1 MCNVAKNIID
11 QISPDQT
18 ADRLMKGRIAQIGET
33 RVWSGEKYV
42 KTSTGWK
49 YVGKDKPVKQN
60 QEFEPSENPII
71 NRFVEEY
78 KNHQD
83 FSTLT
88 MLSFGDLTDEEKD
101 DVLRRINFTGLVYNE
116 GFYGQGFGSWD
127 VREKADKQSLLGYI
141 DDMTYYNEP
150 DDDQTW
156 DLFYDDDTS
165 IRTSDFTEKTKV
177 KRQGLKAI
185 IGWGLAGDQYW
196 TKNPEAEQ
204 FLMKEIGL
212 SKWVNGKLVDE

>member
-1 MCNVAKNIID
+1 MNDVVKNILESV
-11 QISPDQT
+11 SPDQT
-18 ADRLMKGRIAQIGET
+18 ADILCKGRKASIGEV
-33 RVWSGEKYV
+33 RVWSGERYQ

-49 YVGKDKPVKQN
+49 YLGKQPSAKQ
-60 QEFEPSENPII
+60 ETEPSENPVI
-71 NRFVEEY
+71 NKFVGEY
-78 KNHQD
+78 KNNQD

-88 MLSFGDLTDEEKD
+88 MLHFGDLTDEEKD
-101 DVLRRINFTGLVYNE
+101 DVLKRISFTGLVYDE
-116 GFYGQGFGSWD
+116 GFYGQYSGSWD
-127 VREKADKQSLLGYI
+127 VREKADKKSLLGYI

-150 DDDQTW
+150 DDDQSW
-156 DLFYDDDTS
+156 DLYYEDGTN

-196 TKNPEAEQ
+196 TKNSEAEQ

-212 SKWVNGKLVDE
+212 SKWVNGKLIDE

>member
-11 QISPDQT
+11 QILPDQT
-18 ADRLMKGRIAQIGET
+18 ADKLMKGRIAQIGET

-49 YVGKDKPVKQN
+49 YVGKDKPAKQN
-60 QEFEPSENPII
+60 QELEPSENPVI

-78 KNHQD
+78 KNNQD

-88 MLSFGDLTDEEKD
+88 ILSFGDLTDEEKD

-116 GFYGQGFGSWD
+116 GFYGQGFGNWD
-127 VREKADKQSLLGYI
+127 VREKADKQALLGYI

-156 DLFYDDDTS
+156 DLFYDDGTS
-165 IRTSDFTEKTKV
+165 VRTSDFTEKTRV
-177 KRQGLKAI
+177 KRKGLKAI

-196 TKNPEAEQ
+196 ARDKQAEQ

-212 SKWVNGKLVDE
+212 SKWVNGKLVE